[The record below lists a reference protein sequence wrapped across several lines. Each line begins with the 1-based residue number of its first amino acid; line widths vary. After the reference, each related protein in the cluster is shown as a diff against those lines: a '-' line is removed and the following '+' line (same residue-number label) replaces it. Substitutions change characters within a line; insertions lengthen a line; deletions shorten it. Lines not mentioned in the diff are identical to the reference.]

1 MLLQQPTA
9 GNKIIFMIQRKRLG
23 AELFIIILLLLLL
36 LHGIYDTA
44 QYAINTLPLN
54 NNKWIGI
61 AQLCFNQ
68 LIKLV
73 AIVLLWQQKKAGWYI
88 TAGIYLFV
96 IFEGAIVIISALPQR
111 SVGLLITLLAMGIAA
126 FIIFLLHLPAMKRN
140 YGVTRN
146 SYWKALGVAFII
158 LSIYHINR

>member
-1 MLLQQPTA
+1 
-9 GNKIIFMIQRKRLG
+9 MIQRKRLG

-44 QYAINTLPLN
+44 QYATNTLPLN
-54 NNKWIGI
+54 SNKWVAI

-68 LIKLV
+68 LVKLV
-73 AIVLLWQQKKAGWYI
+73 AIVLLWQQKKAGWHI

-96 IFEGAIVIISALPQR
+96 VFEGAIVIISALPQR

-146 SYWKALGVAFII
+146 SYWKALGVALLI